1 MGDGYGDG
9 ENPIAM
15 KSEVLMSII
24 EQQMGAG
31 TLGGAQKSIIDRC
44 TVQHPAAL
52 SEEWGAM
59 APRPL
64 LTDWRQDVLNQPE
77 EAAQEIALASEII
90 VEGTLNVFA
99 HPTNVNMD
107 NRIIV
112 IDLYEMGEQLRPTGL
127 VVTLEAIQNRVASNR
142 KKGKYTWVFIDEVY
156 LFFKYFYSAHS
167 STKRGNAFASMPRR

>member
-15 KSEVLMSII
+15 KSEMLMSII

-44 TVQHPAAL
+44 TSNILRPYLKNGGSGSA
-52 SEEWGAM
+52 
-59 APRPL
+59 PL
-64 LTDWRQDVLNQPE
+64 LSDWRQDVLKQPE

-107 NRIIV
+107 SRIIA

-127 VVTLEAIQNRVASNR
+127 VVTLEAIQSRVAANR

-156 LFFKYFYSAHS
+156 VRPEA
-167 STKRGNAFASMPRR
+167 A